1 MVELSVRTQILR
13 TTVRGL
19 LADRAQ
25 SDPDRL
31 YCIDAERS
39 VCVGE
44 LDAEVSRVAA
54 HLAELGVGRGARVM
68 LGLPNSM
75 PHISVLFAL
84 LELGALWVPLNVR
97 LRGAPLE
104 HVIDDCAATHV
115 IVRVGSESE
124 DAVHRALAAKRAPFE
139 QQSLGGLGEAYGG
152 IGVVTPSRPEATPD
166 VESGTCAVLY
176 TSGTTGP
183 AKGVQVTDRM
193 LLASALGCVEAAGPV
208 PGDRMYL
215 WEPVYHI
222 GGAQVLLLPL
232 FADVS
237 IAMAKGFSASRFWT
251 DVAHLDATHI
261 HYLGGILQMLL
272 NQPPSPAEQRHRVRV
287 GWGAGATPSIWAQC
301 ERRFGITLRECYGM
315 TETSSVVTVNRDGP
329 EFGAGL
335 PLPWF
340 ELRLDGGDD
349 GVRGAGEILVRGTL
363 PGLVTP
369 GYLNNPAATS
379 KAAAGE
385 WWRTGDLGRVAE
397 TNHLHF
403 AGRSSDSIR
412 RRGENVSAWEV
423 ENVFAVHPNVAQ
435 CAAVG
440 VAAEV
445 GEQEIKLFVAPEG
458 DRAVD
463 PHELVRWA
471 RERLAD
477 FQLPR
482 YVELVG
488 ELPLTPSRRVAKGQ
502 LSRTV
507 DAAIDLHDA
516 ASQGKPAS

>member
-13 TTVRGL
+13 TKVRGL
-19 LADRAQ
+19 LAERAS
-25 SDPDRL
+25 SDPDRV
-31 YCIDAERS
+31 YCVDAERT
-39 VCVGE
+39 VRVGE

-54 HLAELGVGRGARVM
+54 WLADLGVGTGSRVM

-75 PHISVLFAL
+75 AHVSLIFAL
-84 LELGALWVPLNVR
+84 FERGALWVPLNTR

-104 HVIDDCAATHV
+104 HVVADCAPTHLV
-115 IVRVGSESE
+115 VSAGSETE
-124 DAVHRALAAKRAPFE
+124 DSVRRALAATGRAPE
-139 QQSLGGLGEAYGG
+139 SESSLAGLGDEYAS
-152 IGVVTPSRPEATPD
+152 VTVLGAGQPEVAPSVDP
-166 VESGTCAVLY
+166 GTSTVMY

-215 WEPVYHI
+215 WEPIYHV

-237 IAMAKGFSASRFWT
+237 IAMAAGFSASRFWA
-251 DVAHLDATHI
+251 DVARFDATHI

-272 NQPPSPAEQRHRVRV
+272 NQPPSSAERRHRVRV

-329 EFGAGL
+329 EFGTGL

-340 ELRLDGGDD
+340 EVRLENNGDD
-349 GVRGAGEILVRGTL
+349 ARHPGEILVRGSL

-369 GYLNNPAATS
+369 GYLNNPAATDR
-379 KAAAGE
+379 AVDGE
-385 WWRTGDLGRVAE
+385 WWRTGDLGRLAE
-397 TNHLHF
+397 SNHLHF
-403 AGRSSDSIR
+403 AGRGSDSIR
-412 RRGENVSAWEV
+412 RRGEMVSAWEV
-423 ENVFAVHPNVAQ
+423 ENVFAVHPDVEQ

-440 VAAEV
+440 VAADV
-445 GEQEIKLFVAPEG
+445 GEQEIKLFVAPADG
-458 DRAVD
+458 RVVD
-463 PHELVRWA
+463 PHDLVAWA
-471 RERLAD
+471 RSRLAD

-482 YVELVG
+482 YVELVT

-507 DAAIDLHDA
+507 DGAVDLRPT
-516 ASQGKPAS
+516 STTGKPA